1 MDVATTVLEG
11 SPAIEITL
19 RRSARARRLSLR
31 VSSLDGRVTL
41 TLPRRTSAREALAF
55 AADRRN
61 WIERARAGLAA
72 PVSVRAGAVLPI
84 DGMPVRIEVAPT
96 RRTLLGDGVLRVPA
110 TRPAIAA
117 AGFLR
122 ARARDRMAA
131 LSDGHARTLG
141 VGWSRL
147 SLGDPRSRWGSCSS
161 AGRLMYS
168 WRLAMAPVE
177 VQNYVAAHEVAH
189 LVRMD
194 HSPAFWAVVA
204 GLVPDWRSHRD
215 WLRQHGAALHRIRFE
230 D

>member
-11 SPAIEITL
+11 SPPIEITL

-41 TLPRRTSAREALAF
+41 TLPRRVSAREALAF
-55 AADRRN
+55 AAERRS
-61 WIERARAGLAA
+61 WIERARTGLADL
-72 PVSVRAGAVLPI
+72 VTMETGAVLPI
-84 DGMPVRIEVAPT
+84 DGAPVRIEVGET
-96 RRTLLGDGVLRVPA
+96 RRPVLEGGVLRLPA
-110 TRPAIAA
+110 KRPASAA
-117 AGFLR
+117 AAVLR
-122 ARARDRMAA
+122 TRARDRMAA
-131 LSDGHARTLG
+131 LSDVHARTLG
-141 VGWSRL
+141 VAWSRL

-168 WRLAMAPVE
+168 WRLAMAPPE
-177 VQNYVAAHEVAH
+177 VQDYVAAHEVAH

-204 GLVPDWRSHRD
+204 DLVPDWRRHRD
-215 WLRQHGAALHRIRFE
+215 WLRSHGATLHRIRFE